1 MNFTIMRK
9 IEFCAGHRLVGH
21 EGKCANIHGHNY
33 VVQIHVSGTEVDSV
47 GRIVDFAVINRLFKT
62 WIDENWDHGVI
73 LWDGD
78 EAAIAA
84 LNQVQPNRVFC
95 LPYNP
100 SAENLARYLLTEVAP
115 NLISRIE
122 GYYIEV
128 TRVIVW
134 ETEHSFAEV
143 SLPHAAP
150 NFLADINKEGT
161 TV

>member
-33 VVQIHVSGTEVDSV
+33 IVQIHVSGSEVDSV

-73 LWDGD
+73 LWDCD

-84 LNQVQPNRVFC
+84 LSRVQPNRVFC

-115 NLISRIE
+115 SLISRIE
-122 GYYIEV
+122 GYDVEV

-134 ETEHSFAEV
+134 ETEQSFAEV
-143 SLPHAAP
+143 SLPHAAT
-150 NFLADINKEGT
+150 NFMTGIKQERS